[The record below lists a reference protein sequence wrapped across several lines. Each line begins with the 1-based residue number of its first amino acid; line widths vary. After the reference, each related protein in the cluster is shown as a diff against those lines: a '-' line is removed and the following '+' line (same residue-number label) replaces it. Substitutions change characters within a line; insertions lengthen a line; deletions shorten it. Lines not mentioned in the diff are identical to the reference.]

1 MDQSLAL
8 FQKRDDLDELEGFQQ
23 QELAKVK
30 HMVSVDPPK
39 FKHQSIWVLSTSD
52 CGLCV
57 DQLLKKE
64 EQLSQQELQLQQK
77 EADLQAAERNLS
89 EVRGNLQLLKQ
100 HQEESSRL
108 NDELEIERWGPGRK
122 ALWKDETRWF
132 SLRYKFILP
141 TVSPGRG
148 GGWETPS
155 NYSCSHHMCYNF
167 ISGILLAM
175 SS

>member
-8 FQKRDDLDELEGFQQ
+8 FQRRDDLDELEGFQQ

-39 FKHQSIWVLSTSD
+39 FKPQSIWVLNTSD

-77 EADLQAAERNLS
+77 AADLQASERNLS

-108 NDELEIERWGPGRK
+108 NDELEIER
-122 ALWKDETRWF
+122 
-132 SLRYKFILP
+132 
-141 TVSPGRG
+141 
-148 GGWETPS
+148 
-155 NYSCSHHMCYNF
+155 
-167 ISGILLAM
+167 
-175 SS
+175 